1 MKVLVGMSGGVDSSV
16 AALLL
21 KQQGYDVTGCTM
33 ILRNSDNGCGALNDA
48 EDAAAVCKV
57 IGIEHITL
65 DFCKEFLDSVMSPFT
80 EEYMKARTPNPCVEC
95 NRKIKFGVMLDY
107 ALNNEFDLI
116 ATGHY
121 AKRIYNDNTGL
132 FELHCA
138 THKDQSYFLCQ
149 LNQHQLAH
157 TLFPLADMDKDD
169 IRAIAERFALPVH
182 AKRDS
187 QDICF
192 IPDGDVAGFLSASGC
207 TLRHGD
213 ILDEDGKTVG
223 THIGAQAYTVGQRKG
238 LGGGFPQPMFVLK
251 VDADKNQLVIG
262 KSESLFASHVEI
274 DGVSFISGTAPSECF
289 SAKVKLRFGSAG
301 DDAVITLSGNRATID
316 FDRPQRAP
324 TPGQSAVFY
333 DGTNLLGGG
342 YIC

>member
-33 ILRNSDNGCGALNDA
+33 ILRDSENGCGASNDA
-48 EDAAAVCKV
+48 LDAASVCDV

-65 DFCKEFLDSVMSPFT
+65 DFCKEFSDNVMSPFIN
-80 EEYMKARTPNPCVEC
+80 EYMKARTPNPCIEC

-107 ALNNEFDLI
+107 ALKNGFDLI

-121 AKRIYNDNTGL
+121 AKKVYDEGTKL
-132 FELHCA
+132 HELHSA
-138 THKDQSYFLCQ
+138 DYKDQSYFLCQ
-149 LNQHQLAH
+149 LNQHQLVH
-157 TLFPLADMDKDD
+157 TLFPLADMSKDE
-169 IRAIAERFALPVH
+169 IRALAEQHALPVH

-192 IPDGDVAGFLSASGC
+192 IPDGDVAGFLSVSGC
-207 TLRHGD
+207 KLSRGD
-213 ILDEDGKTVG
+213 ILDENGKTVG

-262 KSESLFASHVEI
+262 RSESLFSSHVEI
-274 DGVSFISGTAPSECF
+274 DGVSFIAGTAPSESF
-289 SAKVKLRFGSAG
+289 KARVKLRFGSAG
-301 DDAVITLSGNRATID
+301 DDAQITLCGTHASID
-316 FDRPQRAP
+316 FERPQRAP

-333 DGTNLLGGG
+333 DGSNLLGGG